1 MMPMTRLL
9 CLAVAGAGF
18 ATATPS
24 QAQSRFDVCAAYA
37 RDSMMAFYSSSA
49 VPVPRA
55 ARAWEAV
62 SDYGHRSW
70 GRAYTPNQA
79 IGSLRFYFNECRA
92 RRS

>member
-55 ARAWEAV
+55 ARVGSGKRLRAPQLGSRLHAQP
-62 SDYGHRSW
+62 SDWVASF
-70 GRAYTPNQA
+70 
-79 IGSLRFYFNECRA
+79 LF
-92 RRS
+92 